1 MHYRVRGPLS
11 ATGTSSAY
19 FSWRSLQ
26 FVTKQALSLE
36 NIATDRPSKKLDAK
50 YAKYTITDVVGSHS
64 YRLDTPPG
72 IHDVF
77 HTRLLKPVA
86 TKPLTGQVIHEP
98 QPPALLVD
106 GEEEYEIEEILD
118 QKAARGRGGKQQF
131 LVKWA
136 GYARPT
142 WSPASVLEDT
152 VALDKWEERLRTG
165 RAVIGGRLARRAV
178 RKKKKA

>member
-1 MHYRVRGPLS
+1 
-11 ATGTSSAY
+11 
-19 FSWRSLQ
+19 
-26 FVTKQALSLE
+26 
-36 NIATDRPSKKLDAK
+36 
-50 YAKYTITDVVGSHS
+50 
-64 YRLDTPPG
+64 
-72 IHDVF
+72 
-77 HTRLLKPVA
+77 LKPVA

-178 RKKKKA
+178 RKKKKAW